1 MKEITRYGLILGAIC
16 FVSSGILAVVNAVT
30 EPRIEI
36 EEKKEEQ
43 LALKEVMPDS
53 ANFEQALKD
62 GEFLYYKAYD
72 SAGRLNGFVVK
83 SKSKGYS
90 SDIEAMTG
98 LGLNLE
104 ITNVKILSQNETPGL
119 GTRVTE
125 PKFLGQFRGK
135 GLGAIGN
142 VDTIT
147 GATISSNSVIKAV
160 QSKISELK
168 ETLLKELKSAK

>member
-1 MKEITRYGLILGAIC
+1 MKEMVRYGLILGIIC

-36 EEKKEEQ
+36 EKKKEER

-53 ANFEQALKD
+53 GNFEEVFKG
-62 GEFLYYKAYD
+62 GELLYYKAYD
-72 SAGRLNGFVVK
+72 NAGHLNGFVVK
-83 SKSKGYS
+83 SETKGYS
-90 SDIEAMTG
+90 STIEAMTG

-125 PKFLGQFRGK
+125 PEFLEQFKGK
-135 GLGAIGN
+135 DLASFSK

-147 GATISSNSVIKAV
+147 GATISSSAVIKAV
-160 QSKISELK
+160 QNKIAELKDSLLK
-168 ETLLKELKSAK
+168 ETN

>member
-1 MKEITRYGLILGAIC
+1 MKEIARYGLILGIIC
-16 FVSSGILAVVNAVT
+16 FLASGILAAVNAVT

-36 EEKKEEQ
+36 EKEKEER

-53 ANFEQALKD
+53 GNFEPVSKD

-72 SAGRLNGFVVK
+72 SSGRLNGFVVK
-83 SKSKGYS
+83 SESKGYS
-90 SDIEAMTG
+90 SDIEAMAG

-125 PKFLGQFRGK
+125 PKFLGEFKGK
-135 GLGAIGN
+135 DITSLSE

-147 GATISSNSVIKAV
+147 GATISSSSVIRAV
-160 QSKISELK
+160 QNKIAELK
-168 ETLLKELKSAK
+168 DSLLKEIN